1 MGSSKWRTV
10 ISGVITLAALTF
22 VLALVFQGQGR
33 EILRCLQAV
42 PVPSL
47 LALLLLGLCCPLLEA
62 VAGWVALQPQMPDV
76 TLWQTLTV
84 SFLNIFGNV
93 VTMGAGSIPLQSWY
107 LSLYGLMPGAGVG
120 TMTLCYALQ
129 KFTVLIYAAA
139 LLFQGG
145 WLYSSNTDLSR
156 YILLGV
162 TVCGLIILALILLC
176 TWEKVQKLAL
186 WGIGK
191 LPDTEK
197 WQRRKSEW
205 SKNIKALRVQSKILL
220 ANKGRCGT
228 MILLYAG
235 KCFLLHTV
243 AYYSI
248 SLLGIRQLSF
258 WQVQLLSAVTV
269 LIAGAIP
276 NVGGVGPAEFA
287 FTLLYSPY
295 LGRTNAASAM
305 VLYRM
310 ASYVFPFLVSIP
322 FVFHFRRLV
331 QNRKANYRREAT

>member
-1 MGSSKWRTV
+1 
-10 ISGVITLAALTF
+10 
-22 VLALVFQGQGR
+22 
-33 EILRCLQAV
+33 
-42 PVPSL
+42 
-47 LALLLLGLCCPLLEA
+47 
-62 VAGWVALQPQMPDV
+62 
-76 TLWQTLTV
+76 
-84 SFLNIFGNV
+84 
-93 VTMGAGSIPLQSWY
+93 
-107 LSLYGLMPGAGVG
+107 
-120 TMTLCYALQ
+120 
-129 KFTVLIYAAA
+129 
-139 LLFQGG
+139 
-145 WLYSSNTDLSR
+145 
-156 YILLGV
+156 
-162 TVCGLIILALILLC
+162 
-176 TWEKVQKLAL
+176 
-186 WGIGK
+186 
-191 LPDTEK
+191 
-197 WQRRKSEW
+197 
-205 SKNIKALRVQSKILL
+205 
-220 ANKGRCGT
+220 